1 MCIRD
6 SNEGCS
12 GASFR
17 FPDNDTV
24 WISTMDRWTTP
35 EYYKVFRFRNI
46 DGSGH
51 ESLVKALEKNT
62 IIVPVDVA
70 DYYPCLLYTS
80 WYVWRKDGR

>member
-1 MCIRD
+1 
-6 SNEGCS
+6 
-12 GASFR
+12 
-17 FPDNDTV
+17 
-24 WISTMDRWTTP
+24 MDRWTTP

-70 DYYPCLLYTS
+70 DYYPDATFHGKDLLGKEVRMSDTNFNRARS
-80 WYVWRKDGR
+80 LRSL

>member
-1 MCIRD
+1 
-6 SNEGCS
+6 
-12 GASFR
+12 
-17 FPDNDTV
+17 
-24 WISTMDRWTTP
+24 MDRWTTP

-70 DYYPCLLYTS
+70 DYYPVLLSTEKTF
-80 WYVWRKDGR
+80 WVKKFA